1 MSAKDENLH
10 NQRPSDGRPSRRV
23 VLRIAAATVS
33 GGTLGFVAWRRRRE
47 PVRVTDR
54 RLLMGTLVNLTL
66 VADDER
72 AAQAAADAC
81 FARMVRLEGV
91 LSRHDRASQVAQL
104 NDTGM
109 VAMADAALVDVLD
122 QARRLSELSD
132 GAFDMTVAPLVDL
145 YRGLS
150 IGSRETGRWSDRDG
164 SGASPVGSRPP
175 RGDGLPDAQ
184 AIEAARGLVGF
195 SRVVVVPGSSVRVT
209 VPGTRVTLD
218 GIAKGYIVDAGVEV
232 LRAHGFRHVSVEAG
246 GDLRVS
252 GTRVDGGAWR
262 IGVQAPRAGR
272 VQPLVR
278 FAVTDRAVA
287 TSGDYQQAYTADLSA
302 HHIVDPRSGRSPATL
317 ASATVI
323 APTAVLADALATT
336 VMVLGPEAGLDLV
349 ARVPDCDALVVTKDG
364 RQIGSGAITRITVS

>member
-1 MSAKDENLH
+1 MSAKHENIH
-10 NQRPSDGRPSRRV
+10 DQRPSDGRPSRRV
-23 VLRIAAATVS
+23 VLRIVAATVS

-81 FARMVRLEGV
+81 FARMARLEGV
-91 LSRHDRASQVAQL
+91 LSRHDRAGQVAQL

-109 VAMADAALVDVLD
+109 VAAADAALGDVLD
-122 QARRLSELSD
+122 QARRMSELSD
-132 GAFDMTVAPLVDL
+132 GAFDVTVAPLVEI
-145 YRGLS
+145 YGGLS
-150 IGSRETGRWSDRDG
+150 IGSRETGRWSDRG
-164 SGASPVGSRPP
+164 VSRVSPVGSSLP
-175 RGDGLPDAQ
+175 RGAGLPDAQ

-195 SRVVVVPGSSVRVT
+195 SRVVVVPGGSVRVT

-302 HHIVDPRSGRSPATL
+302 HHIIDPRSGRSPATL

-323 APTAVLADALATT
+323 APTAMLADALATT